1 MITAVVIDDEKHSRK
16 ALKALIEQLQSEVN
30 IVGEAG
36 NVARGIEV
44 INQSQPDLLF
54 LDVRLQN
61 GTGFDI
67 LRSIGKKVPYV
78 IFTTAYSEYAIRA
91 IRYSALDYLLKPI
104 EPTELKDAIVS
115 ALSRLNENKSKQ
127 LDLLEENLSNKDSG
141 SKKIMLSSATG
152 FHIVR
157 LTDIIYCQGVRNY
170 TSLFI
175 KESAPIIISKSLIEF
190 EKMFDPAQFSRIH
203 KSYIINLG
211 ELVQYKGGKNGVAIL
226 KDGSSIPVSRD
237 RKSDFV
243 NQLRVNLNA

>member
-141 SKKIMLSSATG
+141 SKKSCFLLPPG
-152 FHIVR
+152 FI
-157 LTDIIYCQGVRNY
+157 
-170 TSLFI
+170 
-175 KESAPIIISKSLIEF
+175 
-190 EKMFDPAQFSRIH
+190 
-203 KSYIINLG
+203 
-211 ELVQYKGGKNGVAIL
+211 
-226 KDGSSIPVSRD
+226 
-237 RKSDFV
+237 
-243 NQLRVNLNA
+243 